1 MDQAEKTLLI
11 ASVGYSR
18 SNNINLSKI
27 SWALSSV
34 MQKPE
39 NSIFNKLKKID
50 QELDEQLKDIYGIRK
65 MAKKLSMDEEIIDDN
80 LENRI
85 GDIVNVEVL
94 SVKTFGAVCR
104 IEGTTRTLLL
114 HLSEVADEFITDLRT
129 KLKEGDI
136 IQAMLITNPKEELGL
151 STRRIN
157 ALQESNE

>member
-39 NSIFNKLKKID
+39 NSIFSRLQKID
-50 QELDEQLKDIYGIRK
+50 QEFDEQLKEIYGIRK
-65 MAKKLSMDEEIIDDN
+65 IAKKLNVDEEIIDDN

-85 GDIVNVEVL
+85 GDILNVEVL

-104 IEGTTRTLLL
+104 VENTTRTLLL

-129 KLKEGDI
+129 KLKEGDTL
-136 IQAMLITNPKEELGL
+136 QAMLITNPKEELGL
-151 STRRIN
+151 STRRIK
-157 ALQESNE
+157 AL